1 MYVVDIRISQ
11 KEEFEGGKGN
21 EDEEVI
27 VELGAHRQP
36 RNQKVN
42 EHDCKSTKRQK
53 IIIFHDLRSESNSN
67 RDSPTIIQVHN
78 QAFVTE
84 I

>member
-27 VELGAHRQP
+27 VEL
-36 RNQKVN
+36 
-42 EHDCKSTKRQK
+42 
-53 IIIFHDLRSESNSN
+53 
-67 RDSPTIIQVHN
+67 
-78 QAFVTE
+78 
-84 I
+84 